1 MTSPD
6 LDAPARVSC
15 LTAVKSPFG
24 SLRVCA
30 PAVLIF
36 SFVVIGAPPSRAQDQ
51 PQDQTQ
57 SQKDQS
63 VAETARQERARKEDQ
78 QKKSKHVYTADDL
91 KRDHILTQEDRAQL
105 EAHKNQQPAAPTNS
119 QRPQDA
125 VAASAVAQDV
135 NGSAATPA
143 ADATAPDATSEN
155 VPLGDVARRLRKE
168 KQ

>member
-6 LDAPARVSC
+6 LDVLARVSC
-15 LTAVKSPFG
+15 LTAVKFPFG
-24 SLRVCA
+24 SPRSCV
-30 PAVLIF
+30 PVLLVF
-36 SFVVIGAPPSRAQDQ
+36 SFAVVGVAPSRAQDQ

-63 VAETARQERARKEDQ
+63 VAETARQERARKENQ

-135 NGSAATPA
+135 N
-143 ADATAPDATSEN
+143 
-155 VPLGDVARRLRKE
+155 
-168 KQ
+168 